1 MQLRQK
7 MAYVS
12 QLQSLPWGFVHCG
25 TRRKPESILQVHA
38 KKKTTICALSVALAR
53 AAERRLGDF
62 SVQSLANTAWAFAK
76 VVTPG
81 QSDSQLFAA
90 LARVAERC
98 VVDFDVQSL
107 SDMVWAFAMVEQSD
121 ALQLTA
127 LARVAEQRVGNFY
140 QQELCMTLGALTLH

>member
-38 KKKTTICALSVALAR
+38 KKKISICALSVALAR

-62 SVQSLANTAWAFAK
+62 SVQSLANTAWAFAR

-90 LARVAERC
+90 LARLAERC
-98 VVDFDVQSL
+98 VVDFDVQRL
-107 SDMVWAFAMVEQSD
+107 SDMVWAFAMVEQLD
-121 ALQLTA
+121 ALQLPSCSSAT
-127 LARVAEQRVGNFY
+127 LANAANS
-140 QQELCMTLGALTLH
+140 